1 MIFEE
6 REKFAFSLLKKIKT
20 EFVVIGGYA
29 VNAYTLPRFSVDCD
43 IVVKNKKDM
52 FAVKKFL
59 ESKGFNE
66 KASGETAYNGKFLCL
81 SADKPVKVTF
91 DVLAENVEDRI
102 TGTIFT
108 AKQIFK
114 HSKKRTIYGK
124 GTPIN
129 LKTRV
134 VNPEMLFIMKAV
146 SCRKPDIRDVFMLAS
161 IKLDKKKLK
170 EISEE
175 TPVPKQSIQKILEKI
190 ESKGFKDALQGVYGM
205 LPEEQFQKTKNKLEE
220 ILINRKIKS

>member
-1 MIFEE
+1 MIFKE
-6 REKFAFSLLKKIKT
+6 REKFVFSLLKGIKT
-20 EFVVIGGYA
+20 DFVVIGGYA
-29 VNAYTLPRFSVDCD
+29 INTFTLPRFSVDCD
-43 IVVKNKKDM
+43 ITVKNNKDLL
-52 FAVKKFL
+52 AVKKFL

-81 SADKPVKVTF
+81 SAEKPVKVTF

-114 HSKKRTIYGK
+114 HSKKRIIYGK
-124 GTPIN
+124 GSPIK

-134 VNPEMLFIMKAV
+134 VNPEMLFVMK
-146 SCRKPDIRDVFMLAS
+146 SICSRKTDIRDVFMLAS
-161 IKLDKKKLK
+161 VKLNKKELK
-170 EISEE
+170 EISGE
-175 TPVPKQSIQKILEKI
+175 TPIPEESIKKILEKT

-205 LPEEQFQKTKNKLEE
+205 LPEEQFQKTKNKLKE
-220 ILINRKIKS
+220 LLTNKKA